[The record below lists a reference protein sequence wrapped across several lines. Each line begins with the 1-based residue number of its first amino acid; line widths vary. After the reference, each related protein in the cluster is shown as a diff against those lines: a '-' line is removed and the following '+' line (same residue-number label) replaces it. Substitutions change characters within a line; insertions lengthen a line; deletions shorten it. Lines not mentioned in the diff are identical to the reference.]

1 MSRGHRAKRKIQI
14 GDKKYGNVVISR
26 LINKVMQDGKKS
38 TAEELVYS
46 ALENGAK
53 RVKEEDV
60 NVFFNKAIDNIRPA
74 LEIKARRVGG
84 ANYSVPMPVSPRR
97 QETLSVRWVVDSAR
111 KKSGKNFDVIL
122 MDELVAA
129 FGGEGE
135 AMKKKMDTERMA
147 EANKAFAH
155 FRW

>member
-14 GDKKYGNVVISR
+14 GDKKYGNIVISR

-60 NVFFNKAIDNIRPA
+60 NAFFNKAIDNIRPA

-129 FGGEGE
+129 FGGEGD
-135 AMKKKMDTERMA
+135 AMKKKIDTERMA

>member
-1 MSRGHRAKRKIQI
+1 MRGKRAKRKAQI
-14 GDKKYGNVVISR
+14 GDIKYGNTIISR

-38 TAEELVYS
+38 LAEDLVYS
-46 ALENGAK
+46 ALEGGAQK
-53 RVKEEDV
+53 VKAEDV
-60 NVFFNKAIDNIRPA
+60 NAFFNKAIDNVRPA

-97 QETLSVRWVVDSAR
+97 QETLAVRWIVDSAR
-111 KKSGKNFDVIL
+111 KKSGKSFGTIL

-129 FGGEGE
+129 YSGEGD
-135 AMKKKMDTERMA
+135 AMKKKVDTERMA
-147 EANKAFAH
+147 EANRAFAH

>member
-53 RVKEEDV
+53 KVKEEDV
-60 NVFFNKAIDNIRPA
+60 NAFFNKAIDNIRPA

-111 KKSGKNFDVIL
+111 KKSGKNFDTIL

-129 FGGEGE
+129 FGGEGD
-135 AMKKKMDTERMA
+135 AMKKKIDTERMA

>member
-53 RVKEEDV
+53 KVKAEDV
-60 NVFFNKAIDNIRPA
+60 NIFFNKAIDNIRPA

-97 QETLSVRWVVDSAR
+97 QETLAVRWVVDSSR
-111 KKSGKNFDVIL
+111 KKSGKNFDTIL

-129 FGGEGE
+129 FTGEGE
-135 AMKKKMDTERMA
+135 AMKKKIDTERMA

>member
-38 TAEELVYS
+38 TAEDLVYS

-53 RVKEEDV
+53 KVKEEDV
-60 NVFFNKAIDNIRPA
+60 NTFFNKAIDNIRPA

-111 KKSGKNFDVIL
+111 KKSGKNFDTIL

-129 FGGEGE
+129 FGGEGD
-135 AMKKKMDTERMA
+135 AMKKKIDTERMA

>member
-14 GDKKYGNVVISR
+14 GDKKYGNIVISR

-53 RVKEEDV
+53 KVKEEDV
-60 NVFFNKAIDNIRPA
+60 NTFFNKSIDNIRPA

-84 ANYSVPMPVSPRR
+84 ANYSVPVPVSPRR
-97 QETLSVRWVVDSAR
+97 QETLAVRWVVDSAR
-111 KKSGKNFDVIL
+111 KKSGKNFDTIL

-129 FGGEGE
+129 FGGEGD

>member
-60 NVFFNKAIDNIRPA
+60 NAFFNKAIDNIRPA

-135 AMKKKMDTERMA
+135 AMKKKVDTERMA

>member
-1 MSRGHRAKRKIQI
+1 MRGKRAKRKTQI
-14 GDKKYGNVVISR
+14 GDVKYGNTIISR

-38 TAEELVYS
+38 IAEDLVYS
-46 ALENGAK
+46 AIENGAK
-53 RVKEEDV
+53 KVKEEDI
-60 NVFFNKAIDNIRPA
+60 NIFFNKAIDNVRPA

-97 QETLSVRWVVDSAR
+97 QETLAVRWIVDSAR
-111 KKSGKNFDVIL
+111 KKSGKAFDAIL
-122 MDELVAA
+122 QDELVSA
-129 FGGEGE
+129 FGGEGD
-135 AMKKKMDTERMA
+135 AIKKKTDTERMA

>member
-38 TAEELVYS
+38 TAEDLVYS

-60 NVFFNKAIDNIRPA
+60 NAFFNKAIDNIRPA

-135 AMKKKMDTERMA
+135 AMKKKIDTERMA

>member
-38 TAEELVYS
+38 TAEDLVYS

-53 RVKEEDV
+53 KVKEEDV
-60 NVFFNKAIDNIRPA
+60 NTFFNKAIDNIRPA

-122 MDELVAA
+122 MDEFVAA
-129 FGGEGE
+129 FSGEGE
-135 AMKKKMDTERMA
+135 AMKKKIDTERMA

>member
-1 MSRGHRAKRKIQI
+1 MSRGHRAKRKTQI
-14 GDKKYGNVVISR
+14 GDKKYGNIVISR

-38 TAEELVYS
+38 TAEDLVYS
-46 ALENGAK
+46 AIEDGAK

-60 NVFFNKAIDNIRPA
+60 NTFFNKAIDNIRPA

-97 QETLSVRWVVDSAR
+97 QETLAVRWIVDSAR
-111 KKSGKNFDVIL
+111 KKSGKNFDIIL

-129 FGGEGE
+129 FGGEGD
-135 AMKKKMDTERMA
+135 AMKKKVDTEKMA

>member
-14 GDKKYGNVVISR
+14 GDKKYGNIVISR

-38 TAEELVYS
+38 TAEDLVYS

-60 NVFFNKAIDNIRPA
+60 NIFFNKAIDNIRPA

-111 KKSGKNFDVIL
+111 KKSGKNFDTIL

-129 FGGEGE
+129 FGGEGD
-135 AMKKKMDTERMA
+135 AMKKKIDTERMA

>member
-53 RVKEEDV
+53 KVKEEDV
-60 NVFFNKAIDNIRPA
+60 NTFFNKAIDNIRPA